1 MDWLPT
7 LLKHLSIARAA
18 VLAFFVTSAVLYAG
32 PKFAPNYVD
41 PLPKEY
47 SAIIVGI
54 FVFSTCI
61 LMIWL
66 FAYIWEKIKAAGSTV
81 IKKIL
86 AIRLTSCEKSL
97 LLMMAERPT
106 ELFHLE
112 EVNFQ
117 ISPYTHL
124 ELLQVARNLKRM
136 GLANV
141 NPVHEDLVSLTE
153 EGQMRALELQRQN
166 SVNL

>member
-1 MDWLPT
+1 
-7 LLKHLSIARAA
+7 
-18 VLAFFVTSAVLYAG
+18 
-32 PKFAPNYVD
+32 
-41 PLPKEY
+41 
-47 SAIIVGI
+47 
-54 FVFSTCI
+54 
-61 LMIWL
+61 
-66 FAYIWEKIKAAGSTV
+66 
-81 IKKIL
+81 
-86 AIRLTSCEKSL
+86 
-97 LLMMAERPT
+97 MMAERPT